1 MYVKNV
7 KKVGMF
13 MSNCNGYNGSY
24 SYSNC
29 NGYTNVTNN
38 NCDKYVD
45 KLNVNYETN
54 KVKPCEN
61 IEKIMEELNIEERNF
76 ENDKKIRE
84 HLFNICCSKHR
95 SKYDYLKEFIK
106 NIFE

>member
-13 MSNCNGYNGSY
+13 VLNCNGYNRGY

-29 NGYTNVTNN
+29 NGYI
-38 NCDKYVD
+38 D
-45 KLNVNYETN
+45 KLNANYEAN

>member
-1 MYVKNV
+1 
-7 KKVGMF
+7 MF

-61 IEKIMEELNIEERNF
+61 IEKIMEELNIEEKNF

-84 HLFNICCSKHR
+84 YLYDTCCSKHC
-95 SKYDYLKEFIK
+95 SKSYYLKEFIK
-106 NIFE
+106 RFFK

>member
-7 KKVGMF
+7 KKEGMF
-13 MSNCNGYNGSY
+13 VSNCNGYNRGY

-29 NGYTNVTNN
+29 NGYIN
-38 NCDKYVD
+38 
-45 KLNVNYETN
+45 ETN
-54 KVKPCEN
+54 KVRPCEN

-84 HLFNICCSKHR
+84 YLYNICCSKHR
-95 SKYDYLKEFIK
+95 NKYDYLKEFIK
-106 NIFE
+106 NIFK